1 MPTADEVYRKHPSR
15 EEIDEVLAQRLTAA
29 VATINPDRTL
39 HQAYV
44 LFLYEGGK
52 LYWETA
58 SSTRKAKNLAADP
71 TTSFLVDGGTA
82 AGTNLMVAGSGTG
95 RLITGA
101 EGEEINRR
109 LRAKYI
115 ADEAIDVVN
124 EVWGSF
130 DDVCVEVTVAKWR
143 SWSNQ
148 AFIDATLAGF
158 GDSPPETL
166 WRG

>member
-1 MPTADEVYRKHPSR
+1 
-15 EEIDEVLAQRLTAA
+15 
-29 VATINPDRTL
+29 
-39 HQAYV
+39 
-44 LFLYEGGK
+44 
-52 LYWETA
+52 
-58 SSTRKAKNLAADP
+58 
-71 TTSFLVDGGTA
+71 
-82 AGTNLMVAGSGTG
+82 MVAGSGTG